1 MHTCNSD
8 RVFRGPSE
16 AQEHDMVVDFT
27 HEVAKKLEKLKLPTF
42 GNNEELFSYIERE
55 NRDKLYLSFK
65 CDYRKESI
73 FVEIPSIDFGIFL
86 PVKDLKKVKT
96 KLKPDGYLIKAINE
110 GEDLIRQIRS
120 TIKSKINTAITLDE
134 V

>member
-1 MHTCNSD
+1 MHTCNPD
-8 RVFRGPSE
+8 RVFRGPRE

-27 HEVAKKLEKLKLPTF
+27 HEVAKKLEKLKFPTF
-42 GNNEELFSYIERE
+42 GNNEELYSYIERK
-55 NRDKLYLSFK
+55 NRDKLYLTFK
-65 CDYRKESI
+65 CDYSDESV
-73 FVEIPSIDFGIFL
+73 FVKIPSVDFGISL

-120 TIKSKINTAITLDE
+120 TIKSKIHTAITLDE